1 MFDAIFMRIIGLA
14 EYFKSSIGENC
25 PTSQIID
32 TESECK
38 NSAADVLG
46 LLFGGS
52 FASMYSPPGCYWSGT
67 TAFFNTI
74 SDPSQIDQD
83 SLSNFGRVCVGR
95 GKHKNITYE

>member
-1 MFDAIFMRIIGLA
+1 MFNAIFIRIINLA
-14 EYFKSSIGENC
+14 EYFKNGIGENC
-25 PTSQIID
+25 PASQIID

-67 TAFFNTI
+67 TAFLNTI